1 MELLR
6 IQSLDAGY
14 GAKTVLQNINL
25 TADAGQFISVVA
37 PNGAGKSTLL
47 KTIAGVLAPLNG
59 SVLLKGKALA
69 DYSRRDIATRIAVVG
84 AETTRFEYTALQ
96 MVMMGRFP
104 HVGRFAGP
112 TAADRSIV
120 QATMETVGVWDMRLC
135 PCDELSQGERQKVVV
150 ARALAQQPALLLLDE
165 PTAHLDI
172 GNQFAIL
179 QQIKDIGLQRNMAVI
194 AVIHDTNLALRFST
208 HLLFLQDGRTLAY
221 GEPRE
226 IALADMLRTMY
237 GMEFIVHRDA
247 AATYIQPNLAK

>member
-1 MELLR
+1 MDILR
-6 IQSLDAGY
+6 LESLDAGY

-25 TADAGQFISVVA
+25 TVDAGQFIGVVA
-37 PNGAGKSTLL
+37 PNGTGKSTLL
-47 KTIAGVLAPLNG
+47 KTIAGVLPPLTG
-59 SVLLKGKALA
+59 SVLLQGKALT

-84 AETTRFEYTALQ
+84 VEATYFEYTALQ

-104 HVGRFAGP
+104 HIGRFSGP
-112 TAADRSIV
+112 SAADRSIV
-120 QATMETVGVWDMRLC
+120 QATMEAVGIWDMRLC

-179 QQIKDIGLQRNMAVI
+179 QLIRNIGLQRNMAVI

-221 GEPRE
+221 GKSQD
-226 IALADMLRTMY
+226 IALAETLQTLY
-237 GMEFIVHRDA
+237 GMEFIIYRDA
-247 AATYIQPNLAK
+247 AATYVRPSLAE

>member
-1 MELLR
+1 MDILR
-6 IQSLDAGY
+6 LESLDAGY

-37 PNGAGKSTLL
+37 PNGTGKSTLL
-47 KTIAGVLAPLNG
+47 KTIAGVLTPLNG

-69 DYSRRDIATRIAVVG
+69 NYSRREIATQVAVVG
-84 AETTRFEYTALQ
+84 VEATCFEYTALQ

-104 HVGRFAGP
+104 HIGRFAGP

-120 QATMETVGVWDMRLC
+120 QATMETVGIWDMRFC
-135 PCDELSQGERQKVVV
+135 PCDELSQGERQKVAV

-179 QQIKDIGLQRNMAVI
+179 QLIKDIGIKRNMAVI

-208 HLLFLQDGRTLAY
+208 QLLLLQDGRTLAY

-237 GMEFIVHRDA
+237 GMEFVVHRDA
-247 AATYIQPNLAK
+247 AATYVRPNLAE